1 MKKSV
6 SLSQFVLASSLFLL
20 GLPAMAQNAQLEGRV
35 TDASQAIVSE
45 AAITVTR
52 TDSGLKREVLSNE
65 QGLYAV
71 PLLPPGQYQID
82 VTKEGFK
89 PLTRTGVVLETGTTS
104 TVDLQLE
111 VGGRNETVTVEA
123 AAPLLQPE
131 TSSVAHV
138 VDGQSIQDLPL
149 VDRRASQL
157 IGLNGFVVQNG
168 AGLGATFGIAGG
180 RANNAMYTL
189 DGESTQNLPNIG
201 VATLVYDPP
210 VESLQEFNVAMS
222 NYAAELGRTGG
233 GVIQMTTKSG
243 TNELHGSAYEFFRN
257 DDLNARTFF
266 AATRPILRYN
276 LFGAAIGGPIR
287 KNKTF
292 FFYNYEGLRNTTYVA
307 TILGVPTVAETQGNF
322 SADKA
327 LVKDPTTKTPFPGN
341 IIPASLLDPVG
352 AKLASF
358 FPAPNVPGQLS
369 GHNNFLANQANGTIG
384 NNHIA
389 RIDHMFREKDRI
401 VGRFVGYTTPTYT
414 GAIFT
419 VAAED
424 PAAVKAHTSY
434 YNTTGTWYHDFSPT
448 VLNEFR
454 TGFDLR
460 SSHTYSSG
468 AESNINQSIGLTG
481 VDPAFAPN
489 VIVPGYTQMGTT
501 TQQRFQVPT
510 LAIPVVDHITVIRG
524 AHQLKFGAEYRYASD
539 VDDWLGIAGG
549 QVSFNTTA
557 TGNSLAALELGWV
570 NSAQIVN
577 ALPLKPRGDN
587 YSAYA
592 QDDWKVTPNLTLN
605 IGLRWDLDEPRW
617 EVYDNRQNGFNPTA
631 INPVSG
637 TPGIVTFSGLN
648 GVPKFATNWNY
659 HNLGPRFGFAWRL
672 PKDFVIRGGSGLL
685 YVGPYDMATPITAN
699 LGFSDSAS
707 FVSPNNGTTAA
718 FLLADGF
725 PANSV
730 PTAAQLT
737 PGYGAVPVGKKPTT
751 GVTFY
756 QQTGRNTGYLEQYN
770 FNIQKQLSNSVLVEV
785 GGLGTMGHDL
795 PVPNQNGLTINQ
807 VPTALLGPGNAQIN
821 RPFPQFSDVRVLADD
836 IGSSKYYGINLHV
849 EKRASH
855 GLTVQGNYT
864 FSRFEDNIPG
874 RNELGDP
881 GGALTYY
888 NTYLNMNN
896 RAQDW
901 GLSGNDVKN
910 RLVAEA
916 IYEVPYGKGKAH
928 APSNA
933 LLDKVVGGWSIAY
946 TGELHSGS
954 PYGVLE
960 AVNLTN
966 SFSDGNR
973 PNVVGDPALSGSR
986 STAQKI
992 SEWFNT
998 SAFAAP
1004 PAYTFGNAG
1013 RTAGYGPGAIG
1024 MNLSML
1030 KDFKFGERHD
1040 IQFRA
1045 EALNFI
1051 NHANFALP
1059 NVQQGSAAFGTIT
1072 SLIPGN
1078 QSRIIQLGLHYK
1090 F

>member
-1 MKKSV
+1 MKKCV
-6 SLSQFVLASSLFLL
+6 SSLFLL
-20 GLPAMAQNAQLEGRV
+20 GFLLGLPALAQNSQLEGRI
-35 TDASQAIVSE
+35 TDSSQAIVRQ
-45 AAITVTR
+45 AVVTVTG
-52 TDSGLKREVLSNE
+52 TDSGLQREVLSND
-65 QGLYAV
+65 QGLYVVA
-71 PLLPPGQYQID
+71 LLPPGQYQIG
-82 VTKEGFK
+82 VNKVGFK
-89 PLTRTGVVLETGTTS
+89 PLNRTGIVLETGVTS

-111 VGGRNETVTVEA
+111 VGGVNETVTVEA

-149 VDRRASQL
+149 VDRRAAQL
-157 IGLNGFVVQNG
+157 IGLNGFVTQNG
-168 AGLGATFGIAGG
+168 AGLGAAFGIAGG
-180 RANNAMYTL
+180 RANNSMYTL

-243 TNELHGSAYEFFRN
+243 TNAWHGSAYEFFRN

-266 AATRPILRYN
+266 AAHRPTLRYN
-276 LFGAAIGGPIR
+276 LFGAALGGPIR
-287 KNKTF
+287 KDKTF

-307 TILGVPTVAETQGNF
+307 TILGVPTVAETEGNF
-322 SADKA
+322 SADKTI
-327 LVKDPTTKTPFPGN
+327 VKDPTTKEPFPGN
-341 IIPASLLDPVG
+341 IIPANLLDPVG
-352 AKLASF
+352 AKLAAM
-358 FPAPNVPGQLS
+358 FPAPNVAGQPS
-369 GHNNFLANQANGTIG
+369 GHNNFLANQATGTIG

-401 VGRFVGYTTPTYT
+401 FGRFVGYTTPTYT

-454 TGFDLR
+454 SGFDLR
-460 SSHTYSSG
+460 SSYTYSSG
-468 AESNINQSIGLTG
+468 AGSDINQTIGLTG
-481 VDPAFAPN
+481 VAPGFAPN

-501 TQQRFQVPT
+501 TQQRFQIPT
-510 LAIPVVDHITVIRG
+510 LTIPVIDHLTVIRG
-524 AHQLKFGAEYRYASD
+524 RHQFKFGAEYRYASD
-539 VDDWLGIAGG
+539 VDYWQGIAGG

-577 ALPLKPRGDN
+577 TLPLKPRADN
-587 YSAYA
+587 YNAFV
-592 QDDWKVTPNLTLN
+592 QDDWKVTPNLTVNL
-605 IGLRWDLDEPRW
+605 GLRWDLDEPRW
-617 EVYDNRQNGFNPTA
+617 EEYDNRQNGFNPTA

-648 GVPKFATNWNY
+648 GVPKFANNWNY

-672 PKDFVIRGGSGLL
+672 PKDFVVRGGAALL

-707 FVSPNNGTTAA
+707 FVSPNNGVTPA

-730 PTAAQLT
+730 PFASQLT
-737 PGYGAVPVGKKPTT
+737 PGYGAVPVGQKPTT
-751 GVTFY
+751 AVTYY

-770 FNIQKQLSNSVLVEV
+770 LNIQKQLSNSVLVEV
-785 GGLGTMGHDL
+785 GGLGTFGHDL
-795 PVPNQNGLTINQ
+795 PVPNQGGVTVNQ

-849 EKRASH
+849 EKRASN
-855 GLTVQGNYT
+855 GLSLQGNYT

-874 RNELGDP
+874 RTELGDP

-888 NTYLNMNN
+888 NTYLNMND

-901 GLSGNDVKN
+901 GLSGNDIKN
-910 RLVAEA
+910 RLVASV
-916 IYEVPYGKGKAH
+916 IYELPYGKGRKH
-928 APSNA
+928 AAANA
-933 LLDKVVGGWSIAY
+933 FLDKVAGGWSLAY

-954 PYGVLE
+954 PYGVME

-973 PNVVGDPALSGSR
+973 ANVVGDPTLSSSR
-986 STAQKI
+986 PTAQKI
-992 SEWFNT
+992 TEWFNT

-1004 PAYTFGNAG
+1004 AAYTFGNAG

-1024 MNLSML
+1024 LNLSML
-1030 KDFKFGERHD
+1030 KDFHIGERHD
-1040 IQFRA
+1040 IQFRV

-1072 SLIPGN
+1072 SLVPGN

>member
-1 MKKSV
+1 MPKSI
-6 SLSQFVLASSLFLL
+6 SRSQLNLAFLLFLL
-20 GLPAMAQNAQLEGRV
+20 SLPVMAQDSQLEGRI
-35 TDASQAIVSE
+35 TDASRSFVS
-45 AAITVTR
+45 AAAVAVTR
-52 TDSGLKREVLSNE
+52 TDSGLKRDVLSNE
-65 QGLYAV
+65 QGYYIV
-71 PLLPPGQYQID
+71 PLLPPGQYEIA

-89 PLTRTGVVLETGTTS
+89 PLTRTGVVLETGITS

-111 VGGRNETVTVEA
+111 VGGLNETVTVEA

-131 TSSVAHV
+131 TSSIANV
-138 VDGQSIQDLPL
+138 VDGRSIQDLPL
-149 VDRRASQL
+149 VDRRAAQL

-222 NYAAELGRTGG
+222 NYEAELGRTGG
-233 GVIQMTTKSG
+233 GVVQMTTKSG

-257 DDLNARTFF
+257 NILDARTFF
-266 AATRPILRYN
+266 AATNPILRYN
-276 LFGAAIGGPIR
+276 LFGASVGGPIR

-322 SADKA
+322 SADKTI
-327 LVKDPTTKTPFPGN
+327 VKDPYTGAPFPGN
-341 IIPASLLDPVG
+341 IIPASMMDPVG
-352 AKLASF
+352 AKLAAM
-358 FPAPNVPGQLS
+358 FPAPDVPGQPS
-369 GHNNFLANQANGTIG
+369 GHNNFIANQANGTIG

-401 VGRFVGYTTPTYT
+401 FGRFVAYTTPTFT
-414 GAIFT
+414 GPVFT

-424 PAAVKAHTSY
+424 PAAVRAHTSY
-434 YNTTGTWYHDFSPT
+434 YNVTGSWYHDFSPT

-460 SSHTYSSG
+460 RSYTYSSG
-468 AESNINQSIGLTG
+468 AGSDINEQIGLTG

-489 VIVPGYTQMGTT
+489 VVVPGYTQMGTT
-501 TQQRFQVPT
+501 TQQRFQIPT
-510 LAIPVVDHITVIRG
+510 LSIPVVDHISVIRG
-524 AHQLKFGAEYRYASD
+524 SHQFKFGAEYRYASD
-539 VDDWLGIAGG
+539 VDDWQGIAGG
-549 QVSFNTTA
+549 QITFNTTA
-557 TGNSLAALELGWV
+557 TGNSLAALELGWPV
-570 NSAQIVN
+570 SGQIVN

-587 YSAYA
+587 YSAFA
-592 QDDWKVTPNLTLN
+592 QDDWKVTPDLTLN
-605 IGLRWDLDEPRW
+605 LGLRWDLDEPRW
-617 EVYDNRQNGFNPTA
+617 EEYDNRQNGFNATA

-672 PKDFVIRGGSGLL
+672 PKDFVMRGGAALL

-707 FVSPNNGTTAA
+707 FVSPNNGVTAP
-718 FLLADGF
+718 FLLANGF
-725 PANSV
+725 PENSV

-737 PGYGAVPVGKKPTT
+737 PGYGAVPVGTKPTT
-751 GVTFY
+751 AVTYY
-756 QQTGRNTGYLEQYN
+756 QQTGRNTGYLEQFNY
-770 FNIQKQLSNSVLVEV
+770 NIQKQLSNSVLLEA
-785 GGLGTMGHDL
+785 GALGTFGHDL
-795 PVPNQNGLTINQ
+795 PVPNQGGVTVNQ
-807 VPTALLGPGNAQIN
+807 VPTDLLGPGNAQIN

-836 IGSSKYYGINLHV
+836 IGSSKYYGFNLHV
-849 EKRASH
+849 EKRASN
-855 GLTVQGNYT
+855 GLSINGNYT

-888 NTYLNMNN
+888 NTYLNMND

-901 GLSGNDVKN
+901 GLSGNDIKN
-910 RLVAEA
+910 RLVATV
-916 IYEVPYGKGKAH
+916 IYELPYGKGKAH
-928 APSNA
+928 VPTNA
-933 LLDKVVGGWSIAY
+933 LLDKVAGGWSFAY

-973 PNVVGDPALSGSR
+973 PNVAGNPNLGGGR
-986 STAQKI
+986 STAQEI

-998 SAFAAP
+998 SAFAAA

-1013 RTAGYGPGAIG
+1013 RTAGYGPGAIA

-1030 KDFKFGERHD
+1030 KDFRFGERHD
-1040 IQFRA
+1040 VQFRL